1 MQPKPDSLVDFRE
14 YPILYVD
21 DEPDN
26 LRIFEL
32 TFRREFAIYTA
43 TSGDEGLEILA
54 TKPVALVLSDHRMPG
69 MTGTEFLVRAA
80 ELDPATVRIMVT
92 AYGDVATLQEAI
104 NRGAIYR
111 FIPKP
116 WEPADVRATL
126 MRGIEAYALDR
137 ERAQLLNELQILS
150 RVSAAMNREL
160 EIERLLDL
168 LIRTL
173 REDMSFDGASVL
185 LRDRRNGSLSWAR
198 PSTARDEIDVR
209 LEGLS
214 FTHENAGDFLTKL
227 EDGMSL
233 TLKGDRGLE
242 YRGAVRTWVTEVAAD
257 EILVTPLYGKEGL
270 LGAITVDNRS
280 GGARFSADDVT
291 MIEGLASQA
300 SVAVENARLVED
312 LRRSREQM
320 RRADRLGTLASGL
333 AQEIEEPLTSLRTFV
348 EQTSKSGE
356 EKTQAQA
363 DLSKIERLVDTMQRV
378 GRGAAGTSREAVS
391 LGDVVGEVVSM
402 LQREAHLG
410 RIMLRWT
417 GEPDMP
423 KLVAVRDQLHQVVL
437 NLVLNAL
444 AVTPEGGE
452 ISVRTRAAYDE
463 SGVELSVT
471 DTGPGLAAEQ
481 LEQIFDPF
489 LAGEDADANA
499 GLGLLV
505 CQRIVTEHGGTL
517 EVQDGEG
524 RGSRFVVRLPVG
536 DTAGA

>member
-1 MQPKPDSLVDFRE
+1 MAV
-14 YPILYVD
+14 I
-21 DEPDN
+21 
-26 LRIFEL
+26 
-32 TFRREFAIYTA
+32 
-43 TSGDEGLEILA
+43 
-54 TKPVALVLSDHRMPG
+54 LSDHRMPN

-137 ERAQLLNELQILS
+137 ERAQLLHELQILS

-168 LIRTL
+168 LICTL
-173 REDMSFDGASVL
+173 REDMGYDGASVL

-214 FTHENAGDFLTKL
+214 FTHENAGDFVAKL

-333 AQEIEEPLTSLRTFV
+333 AHEIEAPLETVHRFV
-348 EQTSKSGE
+348 AESTKKRGE
-356 EKTQAQA
+356 ESDAFWKEAQPHA
-363 DLSKIERLVDTMQRV
+363 MSQVEHMGRLVETMKRV
-378 GRGAAGTSREAVS
+378 GRSGANTSRESVQV
-391 LGDVVGEVVSM
+391 GEVVGEVVSM

-410 RIMLRWT
+410 RVRLAAKS
-417 GEPDMP
+417 EAELP
-423 KLVAVRDQLHQVVL
+423 KIVAVRDQLHQVVL

-452 ISVRTRAAYDE
+452 IIVHTASAYDS
-463 SGVELSVT
+463 SGVELSVR
-471 DTGPGLAAEQ
+471 DTGPGIPPEQ

-489 LAGEDADANA
+489 LASESAEANA

-517 EVQDGEG
+517 EVQSPEG
-524 RGSRFVVRLPVG
+524 PGSRFVVRLPRG
-536 DTAGA
+536 DDTGA